1 MDLIL
6 VAYKLRDFVLYL
18 DSSIVIEFKI
28 KISTLQERV
37 IEVISIGLIW
47 SRSRM
52 IKSVGVLILHFR

>member
-1 MDLIL
+1 LIL

-52 IKSVGVLILHFR
+52 IINVMVLIL

>member
-52 IKSVGVLILHFR
+52 IINVMVLIL

>member
-18 DSSIVIEFKI
+18 DSSTIIEFKI

-52 IKSVGVLILHFR
+52 IINVMVLIL

>member
-18 DSSIVIEFKI
+18 DSSTVIEFKI

-52 IKSVGVLILHFR
+52 IINVMVLIL